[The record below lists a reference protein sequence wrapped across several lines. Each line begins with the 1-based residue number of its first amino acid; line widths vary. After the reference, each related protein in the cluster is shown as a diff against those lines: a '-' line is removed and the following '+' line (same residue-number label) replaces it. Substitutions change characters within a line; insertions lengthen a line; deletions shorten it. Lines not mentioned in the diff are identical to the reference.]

1 MVLGPYSKEHPKC
14 IFPSPWRSLCLNRI
28 PTFPSVQNFGESP
41 EMRTLRYKVMGPYS
55 KLLEMWG
62 LDPTT
67 MATTKIVPKSE
78 RRKISEEWERL
89 YGPEAE
95 RWNEQKRKTNN
106 FGLPEKLTPDMKTL
120 LFRVPEEVNRFKR

>member
-1 MVLGPYSKEHPKC
+1 
-14 IFPSPWRSLCLNRI
+14 
-28 PTFPSVQNFGESP
+28 
-41 EMRTLRYKVMGPYS
+41 MRTLRYKVMGPYS

-78 RRKISEEWERL
+78 RRKIVEEWEKL

-95 RWNEQKRKTNN
+95 RWNEHKRKTKN

-120 LFRVPEEVNRFKR
+120 LFQVPNDVNKFKR